1 MVMFRVVAAVAAST
15 YFTLLTP
22 PVRLLVPVPLQRTC
36 LPYYS
41 VPSPLLYDHLCCFSI
56 HIQCIIVSSSI
67 SRDWVWPWGRD
78 GSGNKEPH
86 QISRGRDW
94 ISQFRRRNATLSRFL
109 WFAQWAMGSWYCSGR
124 IAGYRALQFG
134 HSRRL
139 STQLFPL
146 GSRRGERWL
155 RLCKT
160 RGGLETSL
168 RHWGSRQYWNIS
180 SFGTFFDRFSLGR
193 DWTRSLGVGRVRG
206 FTPHARR
213 IVFSSWEEPTSS
225 TSQFGSL

>member
-1 MVMFRVVAAVAAST
+1 MHNRFI
-15 YFTLLTP
+15 LDLE
-22 PVRLLVPVPLQRTC
+22 RLGMALRSRWLWQQRT
-36 LPYYS
+36 
-41 VPSPLLYDHLCCFSI
+41 SPDKLWQGLNIPILQKEHNLVSI
-56 HIQCIIVSSSI
+56 
-67 SRDWVWPWGRD
+67 
-78 GSGNKEPH
+78 
-86 QISRGRDW
+86 
-94 ISQFRRRNATLSRFL
+94 L

-206 FTPHARR
+206 FTLHARR